1 MMTPLL
7 FLLLAWLDGEPQV
20 VVGDSGEPQVTI
32 EDARFKIRWYPT

>member
-20 VVGDSGEPQVTI
+20 TI